1 MLGWVLKRSLDSASD
16 APAVSPGESSATKD
30 PRRVA
35 NKMKDDTQFE
45 QPDTPAPV
53 FAARAFKTA
62 LFGTPARVD
71 RAPLP
76 AVNTVAV
83 TKDICG
89 DDKEPKSPAKPP
101 GILLTPGTA
110 TARRKRVS
118 FGRGGRGGAAGP
130 GAAAGRPGGGGAGGE

>member
-16 APAVSPGESSATKD
+16 APAVSPGESSATKV

-35 NKMKDDTQFE
+35 NKMIDDTQFE

-53 FAARAFKTA
+53 FAARAYKTA
-62 LFGTPARVD
+62 LIGTPARVD

-83 TKDICG
+83 TIDICG
-89 DDKEPKSPAKPP
+89 DHKEPKSPTKPP
-101 GILLTPGTA
+101 NLLMSPGRA
-110 TARRKRVS
+110 TARRI
-118 FGRGGRGGAAGP
+118 RGSSGLDVRDIASKP
-130 GAAAGRPGGGGAGGE
+130 ETTAGRRDDKCAS

>member
-16 APAVSPGESSATKD
+16 APAVSPGESSATTD

-35 NKMKDDTQFE
+35 NKMNDDTQFE

-71 RAPLP
+71 RAPIP
-76 AVNTVAV
+76 AVNTVDV

-89 DDKEPKSPAKPP
+89 DDKEPKSPANPS
-101 GILLTPGTA
+101 GLLLTPVTA

-118 FGRGGRGGAAGP
+118 FGLVVCDNASMP
-130 GAAAGRPGGGGAGGE
+130 GAAAGRPGGGGAS